1 MASLLSLPVELLGY
15 IAQDLENVGDVSALS
30 RSCRHLYD
38 ATICTLYRRV
48 KDDPEVLHRAVKN
61 GHVRT
66 VRGLLAAGADP
77 NVAWVQR
84 YPAINFIHET
94 QLAHSQ
100 SSSFQL
106 TRMIKAVNEKIAS
119 SDEKGEHHV
128 IAQIDTYSDL
138 ADDDSAYDEYW
149 SDEFGDSYDSNLE
162 DEDSSDIDFESESSS
177 ESEDDNDDNDNDDED
192 EVMND
197 MTLPRQYYWTPLHVA
212 AFSGNVDVVEL
223 LLNYGANIHALSRGF
238 CKCSYPTAQCS
249 KSVKKPVY
257 PLWMPLHTAICHGH
271 EPIAHLLLSRGASI
285 HVSTRGLGIS
295 DERVTALH
303 SACYSGSTSLS
314 RFLIN
319 RGYQTDVDCE
329 DHLEMSPMSYAYYS
343 GNWECIDLLVEHGAT
358 PDARLGPFTLF
369 KHACF
374 YSRFHEA
381 FRFVELGAD
390 LDLSLHMTEMSPLHC
405 CCQQPYYNS
414 RNRLRPP
421 LRAAKQVALRDTM
434 VKVILETGADI
445 DKRDHDSETPLMQAA
460 CFHLASVVE
469 LLLAAGANPKI
480 RIGGQI
486 ALFSACGSHVTSRK
500 GELLRIVKALL
511 PYISNSKDYE
521 TALASICE
529 TDNRID
535 KSEVVHLFLER
546 GASACLKRMV
556 GQSMFAQ
563 AIVHSNLEVADILLE
578 NGLRPPNTTEL
589 LNIIDSTIQWD
600 NPSGLKYLVDKFPD
614 SGEMMKSG
622 PLLYQALLSRHGK
635 CARFLIKA
643 GAPVSYRGPDGT
655 TSLIRASAFTGT
667 SLAKMLL
674 KRGADPNEISQG
686 HHSPLSFPIIK
697 GNVEMIRLLLDHGI
711 DTILFDQGE
720 AVRVLMNHG
729 ADIHRKLTI
738 RVSLPFD
745 DTTPLEYA
753 IGSRSASLRL
763 IEYMLLNSPLKNY
776 TGLFPGDSSSD
787 SDSDSDD
794 DTSSGLL
801 KGVDVAAYGRTEPLD
816 VRGLAIDYTHAACQ
830 RHKPEVFRLLFGR
843 VGRLD
848 PNLRNDDGHTPL
860 ALFCQ
865 AVEIGLED
873 AEFTAPMVAVRSM
886 GCVSELLRLGADALV
901 KDNAGVT
908 PLDRV
913 RKIMNYVGPS
923 EYMREVARV
932 WNTAFV
938 IEGSVLREKTGDESG

>member
-119 SDEKGEHHV
+119 SDEKGDNHV

-257 PLWMPLHTAICHGH
+257 TLWMPLHTAICHGH

-303 SACYSGSTSLS
+303 SACYSGSTTLS

-711 DTILFDQGE
+711 DSKSFQ
-720 AVRVLMNHG
+720 VLYLYYFIPCLGN
-729 ADIHRKLTI
+729 
-738 RVSLPFD
+738 
-745 DTTPLEYA
+745 
-753 IGSRSASLRL
+753 
-763 IEYMLLNSPLKNY
+763 
-776 TGLFPGDSSSD
+776 
-787 SDSDSDD
+787 
-794 DTSSGLL
+794 
-801 KGVDVAAYGRTEPLD
+801 VAWT
-816 VRGLAIDYTHAACQ
+816 
-830 RHKPEVFRLLFGR
+830 
-843 VGRLD
+843 
-848 PNLRNDDGHTPL
+848 
-860 ALFCQ
+860 
-865 AVEIGLED
+865 
-873 AEFTAPMVAVRSM
+873 
-886 GCVSELLRLGADALV
+886 
-901 KDNAGVT
+901 
-908 PLDRV
+908 
-913 RKIMNYVGPS
+913 
-923 EYMREVARV
+923 
-932 WNTAFV
+932 
-938 IEGSVLREKTGDESG
+938 